1 MAPRGR
7 PRKVGLRRMDA
18 AIDAMRPLGF
28 SKELVKRTVSNL
40 LEVYEGDAGW
50 VFIEEASYKLL
61 IDTILEEQD
70 KDLEEARGGD
80 DAGPSSVVS
89 NDVEPSSIAGF
100 SVVAGDDIGSSVAGL
115 SGGVLDIAEPSA
127 TGLQLP
133 CPKLAGM
140 VTTLQMNDTVGKDLL
155 PPVEGEGSG
164 WRDIVQDNNYGP
176 KQINTKIR
184 NTDENSGA
192 YSIYQSPLCAISP
205 ELNNLPKQRRRR
217 CHGWINNDD
226 NDDGDLVFE
235 ERAETPKQVDST
247 SGQTE
252 RQRKRG
258 KSRWDVTP
266 TDLWK
271 KWFPQM

>member
-133 CPKLAGM
+133 CPKLA
-140 VTTLQMNDTVGKDLL
+140 VGKDLL